1 MKTKSILGIVLM
13 GIICLCM
20 MGCQNDDF
28 MDKTNPLRT
37 AQEGMV
43 TGDTWSLTLEAT
55 ISDAADT
62 RAVELVQ
69 VENKPDT
76 LNGYWV
82 VGEKI
87 GVYLKGV
94 KLGYFTV
101 TEVIA
106 NTNRKSAKF
115 YGTGLL
121 ETGMEN
127 DGNYDL
133 TLIYPDN
140 ADADGNNAW
149 YYTDQ
154 NGALTAASGPSISS
168 NYDYMI
174 ASLTVKK
181 NGSSITV
188 ITTSTRFTCQ
198 QSIYRFGFKDSDNG
212 NADIY
217 VKQFTVGSAR
227 NQIVQQRTFD
237 NDKSKWAIG
246 SLTVKPTS
254 ATTDLLYVSIY
265 NIMAGNIP
273 SGTAANS
280 VQDAY
285 QFDAVDNNN
294 ALYMGTQEIKAE
306 FFKKQSQFNS
316 FQNVAMKKATLT
328 PETST
333 TSDAW

>member
-1 MKTKSILGIVLM
+1 MKIKSIFGIVLM
-13 GIICLCM
+13 GAICICLI
-20 MGCQNDDF
+20 GCQNDDF

-115 YGTGLL
+115 YGTGLSD
-121 ETGMEN
+121 EGIVEGDNNT
-127 DGNYDL
+127 L

-140 ADADGNNAW
+140 ADTDGSNPW
-149 YYTDQ
+149 YYTGQ
-154 NGALTAASGPSISS
+154 KGTVAGIST
-168 NYDYMI
+168 YDYML
-174 ASLTVKK
+174 ASLTVNKE
-181 NGSSITV
+181 GSKIKV
-188 ITTSTRFTCQ
+188 KDGNTSFNSQ
-198 QSIYRFGFKDSDNG
+198 QSVYRFGFKDNG
-212 NADIY
+212 SPIS

-237 NDKSKWAIG
+237 NDQSKWAIG

-316 FQNVAMKKATLT
+316 FQNVAMKKADMT
-328 PETST
+328 PNSST
-333 TSDAW
+333 VIEDSQKVW